1 MRIFCLLCIWYGAV
15 YFFMKCILL
24 ISWDGWMACTVCSVK
39 PCLFLPQREVYLLC
53 VPFEQLVQHVFWN
66 RGISLHIKT
75 SCSSLY
81 SKLYN
86 TFFFLEVVSEPRPA
100 AYTMYNNLNWISFK
114 RTDDRDTIYDG
125 CNMIKGTHWSLIFKL
140 R

>member
-1 MRIFCLLCIWYGAV
+1 
-15 YFFMKCILL
+15 
-24 ISWDGWMACTVCSVK
+24 MACTVCYVK

-66 RGISLHIKT
+66 RGISLHVKT
-75 SCSSLY
+75 VVAVYTVCCITPFSKKSSQ
-81 SKLYN
+81 N
-86 TFFFLEVVSEPRPA
+86 VRPA

-125 CNMIKGTHWSLIFKL
+125 CNMIKGTHWVWSSNLGYVI
-140 R
+140 